1 MSNLSIYLVG
11 ILVLVGGLA
20 MGAHLAGI
28 PAAWIG
34 AGGIVLLGGGIL
46 MGVTR
51 TRQRETP
58 PTEF

>member
-1 MSNLSIYLVG
+1 MSNLSIYLIG

-34 AGGIVLLGGGIL
+34 AGGIVLLGAGIL

-58 PTEF
+58 PSDF